1 MMRRRS
7 SIEIRAGDH
16 LGDPL
21 GVIFMLE
28 PEQMGEGVI
37 EKLRD
42 YLGAQVE
49 ITKAIV
55 SRDKIEV
62 EVECAALREE
72 SDRLIESAVGLK
84 NNGLHRSAESTL
96 REALKLDPLNPHA
109 WMTLGEVLQESE
121 KFSEAIGALVRAR
134 EASGTDTAQL
144 LALLGACCLKVERTA
159 SAIMYFERA
168 LTLDPRHFSARRS
181 LLALGRKPTISTP
194 KREADEAP
202 APRRKPQLKH

>member
-7 SIEIRAGDH
+7 SIEIRASDH

-28 PEQMGEGVI
+28 PEQMGDGVI

-49 ITKAIV
+49 VTKATV

-72 SDRLIESAVGLK
+72 SDRLVESAAGLK
-84 NNGLHRSAESTL
+84 NNHLHRSAESTL
-96 REALKLDPLNPHA
+96 GEALKLDPLNPHA
-109 WMTLGEVLQESE
+109 WMTLGEVLHESE
-121 KFSEAIGALVRAR
+121 RFSEAIGALVRAR
-134 EASGTDTAQL
+134 EASGADSAHL
-144 LALLGACCLKVERTA
+144 LAMLGACCLKVERTA

-181 LLALGRKPTISTP
+181 LLALGRKPAVATP
-194 KREADEAP
+194 RREAEDAP